1 VAVWGAVLSV
11 QDVPNGNDV
20 IGIDPD
26 HHGVHN
32 RALSSDLSLAARAG
46 YFRSVAGSA
55 RGCGRLGGG
64 LCDGHPVPDK
74 HAHLLL
80 LAASSD
86 RHAAGRLSYLHHS
99 QPVDAQ
105 HEIRISGTISLSL
118 NFARNNTGI
127 RYIPDVIRSYSR
139 RARSAINPLE
149 AYKNR
154 TWHSRGKIFYLSKF
168 SYHFS
173 AKTDHD

>member
-1 VAVWGAVLSV
+1 MAVWGAVLSV

-32 RALSSDLSLAARAG
+32 RALSSDLSLAARSG

-105 HEIRISGTISLSL
+105 HEIRISG
-118 NFARNNTGI
+118 
-127 RYIPDVIRSYSR
+127 Y
-139 RARSAINPLE
+139 
-149 AYKNR
+149 
-154 TWHSRGKIFYLSKF
+154 YLSF
-168 SYHFS
+168 STLYAIIPAFVTFRTSLGPTVGGH
-173 AKTDHD
+173 A